1 MTTILL
7 TVLSYWPPSQDLQ
20 IPRSC
25 LRNDNSFL
33 YSTPKAIAE
42 AATVKIE
49 AVDPKGCCCCYC
61 YILHYYTIAEQCA
74 KIDLLASVA
83 CSLCEVQPPPLL
95 SAGGLQWPQRRLL
108 TAAEKVKKRDQKAS
122 CIVYVTHKYLAIAT
136 QTFAVVRRA

>member
-1 MTTILL
+1 MTT

-33 YSTPKAIAE
+33 YSTPKAIVE

-49 AVDPKGCCCCYC
+49 AVDPNGCCCCYC
-61 YILHYYTIAEQCA
+61 YILHYYTVVPEQCA
-74 KIDLLASVA
+74 KIDLLACVD
-83 CSLCEVQPPPLL
+83 CSLREVRPPL
-95 SAGGLQWPQRRLL
+95 GGGTLWPQRRLL